1 MFSTNLVSLGDHIST
16 QKGFAF
22 KSSWYTSKGKP
33 IVKVTN
39 FTDSSIEHKELS
51 YIPESVAT
59 KYSKYELENGDVV
72 IQTVGSWPSNPA
84 SVVGKC
90 IKVPRKASGALLNQN
105 AVKVIPG
112 VTLDKSYLFYLLR
125 NDLFKDYIV
134 GTAQGAASQA
144 AITLDSIR
152 AFKFQLAP
160 LDHQRKVASTL
171 SNYDD
176 LIENN
181 MQRISLLEEMARLH
195 YEYLI
200 SKPEADDWDVMKLSE
215 LCTTPR
221 TAVMPANLEPTTAYI
236 GLEHIPRRSLAYSS
250 YGSLDGVQSLKLKF
264 ESGDILFS
272 KIRPYFHKVAPVPIA
287 GVTSSDAIIIRPI
300 SRKYYA
306 LVLMAVFSD
315 NFTAKAVQSSN
326 GTKMPRANWD
336 VLKKYEIHIPNG
348 EDLASFNKLVMP
360 IIDLIINLSRQNI
373 TLKMSRD
380 LLLPRVISGE
390 IEV

>member
-1 MFSTNLVSLGDHIST
+1 MSSANLVSLGDHIST

-22 KSSWYTSKGKP
+22 KSSWYTSKGKA

-39 FTDSSIEHKELS
+39 FTDSSIEHRELS
-51 YIPESVAT
+51 YIPESVAA
-59 KYSKYELENGDVV
+59 KYSKYALEDGDVV

-90 IKVPRKASGALLNQN
+90 IKVPQKVSGALLNQN
-105 AVKVIPG
+105 AVKVMPG
-112 VTLDKSYLFYLLR
+112 ATLDNSYLFYLLKDDR
-125 NDLFKDYIV
+125 FKNYIV

-152 AFKFQLAP
+152 AFKFP
-160 LDHQRKVASTL
+160 LTSLSHQRKIAGTL
-171 SNYDD
+171 SSYDD

-181 MQRISLLEEMARLH
+181 MQRIGLLEEMARLQ
-195 YEYLI
+195 YEYLK
-200 SKPEADDWDVMKLSE
+200 SKPEADDWDTMKLSD

-221 TAVMPANLEPTTAYI
+221 IAVMPANLESNTVYI

-250 YGSLDGVQSLKLKF
+250 YASLDGVQSLKLKF

-272 KIRPYFHKVAPVPIA
+272 KIRPYFHKVAPAPVA
-287 GVTSSDAIIIRPI
+287 GVASSDTIIIRPI
-300 SRKYYA
+300 SREFYA
-306 LVLMAVFSD
+306 LVLLAVFSD
-315 NFTAKAVQSSN
+315 DFTAKAVQSSN

-336 VLKKYEIHIPNG
+336 VLKKYEIQIPNN
-348 EDLASFNKLVMP
+348 EELVRFNKFVMP
-360 IIDLIINLSRQNI
+360 IIDLIINLSRKNM
-373 TLKMSRD
+373 TLKASRD
-380 LLLPRVISGE
+380 LLLPRAISGE